1 MFVIAVSV
9 RVWNE
14 MLVIMACMYCLQIM
28 EKYLQQFKV
37 PSGVRISDEMW
48 KELFSEV
55 VKRYSHLC
63 VDSSP

>member
-1 MFVIAVSV
+1 
-9 RVWNE
+9 
-14 MLVIMACMYCLQIM
+14 MLVIMACVYCLQIM
-28 EKYLQQFKV
+28 KKYLQQFKV

-63 VDSSP
+63 ARVH